1 MPERRGTQPGRQE
14 SEENRMKKM
23 EGIIVPCVTPFDE
36 TGNLRLDWLKENYKK
51 LNRTDV
57 GGYMAL
63 GSNGE
68 FRSLSDDEAFAVIQA
83 AAQAKAPD
91 KVLIAGVGRESLYQ
105 TLAFIARVAEARTEV
120 DYLSVLTPGYFKNL
134 MTDHALIDYYQAIA
148 DFSPYPVL
156 IYCAP
161 GFANDVRIS
170 PEALRILADHPN
182 IAGIKDTS
190 PDMMSAYMDCVGGRD
205 DFQVLA
211 GSLNNFFLCTL
222 RGGKGGILSAANYF
236 PETCVE
242 FCRVI
247 REGNRKAAE
256 DFMRQLKEAAKETG
270 GKAGVAGVKAVMNL
284 MGYQGGVPRKP
295 VQACGES
302 FMEKAEAYVRNHKEF
317 IRDWKEQKGEPQ

>member
-1 MPERRGTQPGRQE
+1 
-14 SEENRMKKM
+14 M

-36 TGNLRLDWLKENYKK
+36 TGELRLDWLKTNYEK
-51 LNRTDV
+51 LNGTGV

-68 FRSLSDDEAFAVIQA
+68 FRSLSDEEALAVIQA
-83 AAQAKAPD
+83 AAEVKAPD
-91 KVLIAGVGRESLYQ
+91 KILIAGVGRESLYQ
-105 TLAFIARVAEARTEV
+105 TLAFIRRVADARTAV

-134 MTDHALIDYYQAIA
+134 RTDDALIDYYQAIA
-148 DFSPYPVL
+148 DFSPYPIL

-161 GFANDVRIS
+161 GFVNDVRIS

-190 PDMMSAYMDCVGGRD
+190 PDMMSAYMGCVGGRD

-211 GSLNNFFLCTL
+211 GSLNNFFLCTQ

-242 FCRVI
+242 FYRGI
-247 REGNRKAAE
+247 READQTASE
-256 DFMRQLKEAAKETG
+256 DFMRRLKEAAKETG

-284 MGYQGGVPRKP
+284 MGYHGGMPRKP
-295 VQACGES
+295 VQACGKS
-302 FMEKAEAYVRNHKEF
+302 FMEKAEAYVRSHKEF
-317 IRDWKEQKGEPQ
+317 IRDWKEQKGETQ

>member
-1 MPERRGTQPGRQE
+1 
-14 SEENRMKKM
+14 MKKM

-36 TGNLRLDWLKENYKK
+36 TGELRLDWLKANYEK
-51 LNRTDV
+51 LNGTGI

-68 FRSLSDDEAFAVIQA
+68 FRSLSDEEALAVIQA
-83 AAQAKAPD
+83 AAEVKAAD
-91 KVLIAGVGRESLYQ
+91 KILIAGVGRESLYQ
-105 TLAFIARVAEARTEV
+105 TLAFIRRVADAQTAV
-120 DYLSVLTPGYFKNL
+120 DYLSVLTPSYFKNL
-134 MTDHALIDYYQAIA
+134 MTDDALIDYYRAVA
-148 DFSPYPVL
+148 DFSPYPIL

-170 PEALRILADHPN
+170 SEALRILADHPN

-211 GSLNNFFLCTL
+211 GSLNNFSLCTQ

-242 FCRVI
+242 FYRVI
-247 REGNRKAAE
+247 REEDKTAAE
-256 DFMRQLKEAAKETG
+256 DFMRRLKEAAKETG

-284 MGYQGGVPRKP
+284 MGYHGGMPRKP
-295 VQACGES
+295 VQACGKS
-302 FMEKAEAYVRNHKEF
+302 FMEKAEAYVRIHKEF

>member
-1 MPERRGTQPGRQE
+1 
-14 SEENRMKKM
+14 MKRM

-36 TGNLRLDWLKENYKK
+36 AGNLRLDWLKLNYEK
-51 LNRTDV
+51 LNGTGV
-57 GGYMAL
+57 GGYMVL

-83 AAQAKAPD
+83 ASYESSPD
-91 KVLIAGVGRESLYQ
+91 KILIAGVGRESLYQ
-105 TLAFIARVAEARTEV
+105 TLAFIRRVADAQTKV
-120 DYLSVLTPGYFKNL
+120 DYLSVLTPCYFKNL
-134 MTDHALIDYYQAIA
+134 MTDDALIEYYQAIA
-148 DFSPYPVL
+148 DFSPYPIL

-190 PDMMSAYMDCVGGRD
+190 PDMMSAYMDSVGGRD

-211 GSLNNFFLCTL
+211 GSLNNFLLCTQ

-242 FCRVI
+242 FYRVI
-247 REGNRKAAE
+247 READQTAAE
-256 DFMRQLKEAAKETG
+256 EFMRRLKEAAKETG

-284 MGYQGGVPRKP
+284 MGYHGGMPRKP
-295 VQACGES
+295 VQTCGKS
-302 FMEKAEAYVRNHKEF
+302 FMEKVEVYVRSHKEF